1 MAQTTTNYSL
11 LKPEATDTYNHLV
24 YDNPNMDTI
33 DSVMKNNANHS
44 VDSATCIKSGTVHSV
59 TRTNTSCPVF
69 KFTATGDWNTG
80 DTMDVDGTPV
90 SVFLP
95 NGTAPLTGCYV
106 INTEVLAIISGSR
119 VTLMCPVIPDASDI
133 SFDPT
138 GTTLSATNVEA
149 AMVELNDSSHIKYDA
164 NNSVKNMLDVTTGII
179 TVKPGVNITIVRSQL
194 YKVGNLKCLT
204 MVYQPGSNI
213 NPNTDVF
220 DLPTGF
226 DSTGLND
233 IISIESTGSAKPLLV
248 TGSKI
253 VTNGVLTSN
262 IYYFVNAIYR

>member
-1 MAQTTTNYSL
+1 MAQYTTNYNL
-11 LKPEATDTYNHLV
+11 IKPEASDPYNHLV
-24 YDNPNMDTI
+24 NDNPNMDTI
-33 DSVMKNNANHS
+33 DAALKNNSDHG
-44 VDSATCIKSGTVHSV
+44 VDSASCIKSGTVHSV

-95 NGTAPLTGCYV
+95 NGTAPLTGCFV
-106 INTEVLAIISGSR
+106 INTEVLAVISGSR
-119 VTLMCPVIPDASDI
+119 VTLMCPVYPEASDVP
-133 SFDPT
+133 FDPT
-138 GTTLSATNVEA
+138 GTTLSGTDVET
-149 AMVELNDSSHIKYDA
+149 VLKELNNTDNHMFDITS
-164 NNSVKNMLDVTTGII
+164 GII
-179 TVKPGVNITIVRSQL
+179 TVKPGVNITITRSQL
-194 YKVGNLKCLT
+194 YKMGNLKCLT
-204 MVYQPGSNI
+204 MVFQPGSNI
-213 NPNTDVF
+213 NPNTDIF

-233 IISIESTGSAKPLLV
+233 IISIDSTGSSKPLLV

-262 IYYFVNAIYR
+262 IYYFVNAVYR